1 MRPEVELWGIGG
13 EMLRAEG
20 METLVD
26 AAAMNVIGFVEVLK
40 RYRYFRSVF
49 NSIVEEAKRRRPAL
63 AILVDYPGFNLRLA
77 RVLHEAGVR
86 VVYYIAPQVW
96 AWKEGRVRAMRE
108 NIDDLI
114 VAFPFETAYFG
125 KHGIPAHFFGHPLV
139 DQVQN
144 SEFKVQSS
152 EGEAQDAARYTLHAE
167 RPRIAYL
174 PGSRPEEIERHM
186 PILCEVM
193 LALGDG
199 YRHVIPLASTISRE
213 RIERFASRAPF
224 EIVTSAHEALA
235 GARAAVVKSGTS
247 TLDATLLGVPF
258 AVIYRT
264 SAISYRIARR
274 MIKVPFIA
282 MPNVLAG
289 RVVVR
294 EFVQDDVRAEAV
306 TEELRRLIAPGA
318 YREGVV
324 AGLRSVSELLG
335 APGAAERVAD
345 FIVGKYLP

>member
-1 MRPEVELWGIGG
+1 
-13 EMLRAEG
+13 MLRAEG

-26 AAAMNVIGFVEVLK
+26 AGTMNVIGFVEVLK

-49 NSIVEEAKRRRPAL
+49 NSIVEEARRRRPAL

-77 RVLHEAGVR
+77 RVLHEAGIR

-114 VAFPFETAYFG
+114 VAFPFETEYFG
-125 KHGIPAHFFGHPLV
+125 RHGIPAHFFGHPLV
-139 DQVQN
+139 DQLHEQRVAV
-144 SEFKVQSS
+144 SASDMSISS
-152 EGEAQDAARYTLHAE
+152 PPAAGAPAAGAGTDEL
-167 RPRIAYL
+167 PKIAYL

-193 LALGDG
+193 RALGDG
-199 YRHVIPLASTISRE
+199 YRHVIPLASTISRA
-213 RIERFASRAPF
+213 RIERFSSRAQF
-224 EIVTSAHEALA
+224 EIVTSAREALV
-235 GARAAVVKSGTS
+235 GARAAIVKSGTS

-282 MPNVLAG
+282 MTNVLAA
-289 RVVVR
+289 RAVVR
-294 EFVQDDVRAEAV
+294 EFVQDDVRADAV
-306 TEELRRLIAPGA
+306 TEELRRLIAPGE
-318 YREGVV
+318 YREGVI
-324 AGLRSVSELLG
+324 AGLRSVSESLG
-335 APGAAERVAD
+335 EPGAAERVAG
-345 FIVGKYLP
+345 FIVGKYLS